1 MEAARGPQEPAA
13 ADRRKRAGTHSGRLL
28 LRMPESLHADL
39 ARASERAGTSL
50 NGYINDALAE
60 AVGKRPGSARTSAPR
75 EPARPSGRRRFV
87 ERLLVVNLV
96 VVAAVGALVVVLLVQ
111 TIR

>member
-1 MEAARGPQEPAA
+1 MEAAGEPQDSA

-28 LRMPESLHADL
+28 LRMPESLHAEL
-39 ARASERAGTSL
+39 ARASDRAGSCL

-60 AVGKRPGSARTSAPR
+60 AVGRRPVPARPSSPR
-75 EPARPSGRRRFV
+75 EPARPGRRRFV

-111 TIR
+111 AIR

>member
-13 ADRRKRAGTHSGRLL
+13 ADRRKRAGTHSGRLR

-60 AVGKRPGSARTSAPR
+60 AVGKRPGSARASSPR
-75 EPARPSGRRRFV
+75 EPARPGRRRFV

-111 TIR
+111 AIR

>member
-1 MEAARGPQEPAA
+1 MEAARGTQESA
-13 ADRRKRAGTHSGRLL
+13 ADRRKRGGTHSGRLL
-28 LRMPESLHADL
+28 LRMPESLHAEL

-50 NGYINDALAE
+50 NGYINDVLAE
-60 AVGKRPGSARTSAPR
+60 AVGTPPAPARASSPR
-75 EPARPSGRRRFV
+75 EPGRPGRRRFV

-111 TIR
+111 AIR